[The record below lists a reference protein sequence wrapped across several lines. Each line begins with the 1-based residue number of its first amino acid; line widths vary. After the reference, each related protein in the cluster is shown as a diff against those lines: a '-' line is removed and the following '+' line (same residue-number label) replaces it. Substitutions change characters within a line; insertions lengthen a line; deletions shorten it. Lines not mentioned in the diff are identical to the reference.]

1 MKWHPASP
9 GELVADLAVITPSYA
24 PDFEICRDLNASVL
38 AYMPDSVRHYVI
50 TPRRDRDLFACLNGK
65 RTTVWS
71 VNQLLPS
78 SFKDVPWA
86 NAWMNLR
93 HIGPPIRGWI
103 MQQVVKFLAATL
115 VEADMLLLADSDVT
129 LVRPVTAETF
139 RPSDRIRMYRKDAAI
154 NESMPRHLTWHDN
167 ARKMLKVPPARPPL
181 PDYVSALNIWERR
194 TVMALRD
201 RLQDTTGRSWIEVI
215 TSQLHISEFILY
227 GVFVDEILA
236 DTAAVEPTE
245 SMLCHSYWD
254 TEPLSLAAAKQ
265 FAGSLK
271 DEDVAVMISAK
282 SRTPL
287 QVRRQALSW
296 LSDKLLD

>member
-1 MKWHPASP
+1 M
-9 GELVADLAVITPSYA
+9 GEAMSDLAVITPSYA

-38 AYMPDSVRHYVI
+38 AHMPDSVEHYVI

-71 VNQLLPS
+71 VNQLLPTTV
-78 SFKDVPWA
+78 KDVPWA

-103 MQQVVKFLAATL
+103 MQQVVKFLAAAR
-115 VEADMLLLADSDVT
+115 VEADVLLLADSDVT
-129 LVRPVTAETF
+129 LVRPVTVETF
-139 RPSDRIRMYRKDAAI
+139 RPTGRLRMYRKDAAI
-154 NESMPRHLTWHDN
+154 NESMSRHITWHDN
-167 ARKMLKVPPARPPL
+167 ARKILGIPPARPPL
-181 PDYVSALNIWERR
+181 PDYISALNIWDRR

-201 RLQDTTGRSWIEVI
+201 RLQDTTGRSWIEAI

-236 DTAAVEPTE
+236 DADVEPYE

-254 TEPLSLAAAKQ
+254 TKPLSLEAAKR
-265 FAGSLK
+265 FAGSIR
-271 DEDVAVMISAK
+271 DDDIAVMISAK

-287 QVRRQALSW
+287 YVRRQALSW